1 MISTETQARILTES
15 LNPKKYKVILL
26 NDDYTTMDFVIF
38 ILINVFYKDYDN
50 AYDIM
55 MKIHDQGS
63 AICGEYTL
71 DVATTKVNEVKD
83 LSQENEYPLKAIY
96 EEI

>member
-1 MISTETQARILTES
+1 MISTETQTRILNES

-38 ILINVFYKDYDN
+38 ILMNVFYKEYEN

-55 MKIHDQGS
+55 LNIHEKGS
-63 AICGEYTL
+63 GICGEYTL
-71 DVATTKVNEVKD
+71 DVATTKVNEVKN
-83 LSQENEYPLKAIY
+83 LAIEQEHPLKAIY